1 MTRFTVRISELP
13 LFGGYFYAQS
23 PGCRV
28 SVVAIVAGLRETHP
42 INNPDGEC
50 LMATAQPTPRQL
62 TPAELAVLVKL
73 YRELRKWSQEQLA
86 DISGLSPRTVQRVK
100 EGLASSTDTRRAL
113 ARAFDIEDIDVF
125 NKAHVIPTAEQ
136 LAEEKTR
143 FEKERITLQ
152 GQRILSGKQLGK
164 MVELSSAN
172 MFSEAVELKGPG
184 NELFARLTDYCREY
198 ADCDEL
204 YSATDKLG
212 VYEDFD
218 ELLAGLKKAGVTLV
232 GAVRDTEL
240 KVRGTDAVVGR
251 GILYVVAFL
260 CGDEIEELAVPRDIG
275 VGFI

>member
-1 MTRFTVRISELP
+1 
-13 LFGGYFYAQS
+13 
-23 PGCRV
+23 
-28 SVVAIVAGLRETHP
+28 
-42 INNPDGEC
+42 
-50 LMATAQPTPRQL
+50 MATAQTPPRQL
-62 TPAELAVLVKL
+62 TPAELAGLVRL

-86 DISGLSPRTVQRVK
+86 EISGLSARTVQRVE

-136 LAEEKTR
+136 LAEEKAR
-143 FEKERITLQ
+143 FERERVTLQ

-164 MVELSSAN
+164 MVEMSSAN
-172 MFSEAVELKGPG
+172 MFSEAVELKGLS

-218 ELLAGLKKAGVTLV
+218 ELLTDLKEAGVTLV
-232 GAVRDTEL
+232 GAVRDIPL
-240 KVRGTDAVVGR
+240 KSPGSDAVVGR
-251 GILYVVAFL
+251 GVLYVVAFHS
-260 CGDEIEELAVPRDIG
+260 GDEAAELAVPRAIG
-275 VGFI
+275 

>member
-1 MTRFTVRISELP
+1 
-13 LFGGYFYAQS
+13 
-23 PGCRV
+23 
-28 SVVAIVAGLRETHP
+28 
-42 INNPDGEC
+42 
-50 LMATAQPTPRQL
+50 MAPTQTASRHL
-62 TPAELAVLVKL
+62 TPTELAVLVKL

-86 DISGLSPRTVQRVK
+86 DISGLSARTVQRVE

-136 LAEEKTR
+136 LEEEKAR

-152 GQRILSGKQLGK
+152 GRRILSGKQLGK

-172 MFSEAVELKGPG
+172 MFSEAIELKGPG
-184 NELFARLTDYCREY
+184 NELFAQLTDYCREY

-218 ELLAGLKKAGVTLV
+218 ELLANLKAAGVTLV
-232 GAVRDTEL
+232 GAVRDIAL
-240 KVRGTDAVVGR
+240 KGHGSEAVVGR

-260 CGDEIEELAVPRDIG
+260 SGNEAEELAVPRALG
-275 VGFI
+275 GGFM